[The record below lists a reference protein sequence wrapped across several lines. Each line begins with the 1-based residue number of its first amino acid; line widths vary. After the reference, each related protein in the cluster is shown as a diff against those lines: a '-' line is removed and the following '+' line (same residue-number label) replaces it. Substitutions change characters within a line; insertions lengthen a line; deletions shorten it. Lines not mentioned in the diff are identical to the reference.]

1 MDGNF
6 TSLRLALET
15 GDEADL
21 RPLDWSGLCAR
32 LAAERDL
39 RRELARGATAFESG
53 SFASRAAAAVFGPL
67 HDARSVNLEALA
79 NRKPHGGIGDAADEN
94 QAAAHFGARG
104 PQ

>member
-15 GDEADL
+15 GDEAEL

-39 RRELARGATAFESG
+39 RRELARDDAAFESG
-53 SFASRAAAAVFGPL
+53 SFAARAAAAVFGPL

-79 NRKPHGGIGDAADEN
+79 NRKPHEGIGTAAET
-94 QAAAHFGARG
+94 QAAVHFGARG
-104 PQ
+104 QR

>member
-6 TSLRLALET
+6 TTLRLAREA

-39 RRELARGATAFESG
+39 RRELARGVAGLESG
-53 SFASRAAAAVFGPL
+53 SFAAGGAVAVFGPL

-79 NRKPHGGIGDAADEN
+79 NRKPHGGIGNAADATP
-94 QAAAHFGARG
+94 AAAHFGARG
-104 PQ
+104 QQ